1 MLCCLNVKRM
11 FPKLDQSVTFLC
23 QPKLNLLSNRG
34 MADDAAGY
42 PKKRARTRGQLR
54 RAGIE
59 VVANHGLGGATV
71 GEIVQV
77 AGVAQGTFYNHFQSL
92 EELMDEIA
100 EQLGTGVEIARDAL
114 AAVESDPAARV
125 AIGIYQLVEMAER
138 DANSAAAFVAMAAGK
153 PNFRARVRSII
164 GRAITDGVDRDRFK
178 VESTPASVNVVL
190 GSCLQSMRS
199 VVLGDADR
207 TATPEVARLVLRGLG
222 VPSQKIPAILNRASE
237 ALALREPQDAQYN

>member
-1 MLCCLNVKRM
+1 
-11 FPKLDQSVTFLC
+11 
-23 QPKLNLLSNRG
+23 
-34 MADDAAGY
+34 MAEQEMGY

-59 VVANHGLGGATV
+59 VVAAKGLAGATV
-71 GEIVQV
+71 GEIVQF

-125 AIGIYQLVEMAER
+125 AIGLYQLVEMAER
-138 DANSAAAFVAMAAGK
+138 DANAAGAFVAMAAAK
-153 PNFRARVRSII
+153 PDFRARVRAII
-164 GRAITDGVDRDRFK
+164 ARAITDGVESDRFK
-178 VESTPASVNVVL
+178 VESIPASVNVVL

-199 VVLGDADR
+199 VVLDDTER
-207 TATPEVARLVLRGLG
+207 DATPEVGRLLLRALG
-222 VPSQKIPAILNRASE
+222 VPGPKIPAVLKRAAE
-237 ALALREPQDAQYN
+237 ALALRQPEDVRYN